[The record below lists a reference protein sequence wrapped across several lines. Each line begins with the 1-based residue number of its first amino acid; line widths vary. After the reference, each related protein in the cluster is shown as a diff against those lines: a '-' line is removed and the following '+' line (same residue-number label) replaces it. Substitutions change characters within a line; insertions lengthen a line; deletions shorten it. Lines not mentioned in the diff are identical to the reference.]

1 MTPQDIINE
10 IEKAKAGDRT
20 LMIAGYKTSDGA
32 VKDYVVELLPTDGY
46 KELVRKSGSDLLE
59 KRAQLAEELI
69 PEASEE
75 VQQQYDAAVAELHAS
90 FLGSL
95 DGNKPV
101 KDIQYKNPTVK
112 QGSVYLYN
120 SEVEQGNIQ
129 TVIVKNLLIKSST
142 TRVASDK
149 EVKESKNPVVN
160 FKNKIKSKLP
170 VSRYLP
176 QLNLAPDKVELVRSL
191 VMEAR

>member
-1 MTPQDIINE
+1 
-10 IEKAKAGDRT
+10 
-20 LMIAGYKTSDGA
+20 
-32 VKDYVVELLPTDGY
+32 
-46 KELVRKSGSDLLE
+46 
-59 KRAQLAEELI
+59 LAEELI

>member
-32 VKDYVVELLPTDGY
+32 VKDYVVELLPSDGY